1 MDVAREEE
9 EEEVEKAAEGDK
21 QECGARRV
29 EEEGPALLGCQS
41 QMGTESS
48 DSLHRGQSVEVIL
61 VVSFLRVRNSPAF
74 VQAPVE
80 HQLWAGLCAGCGQ
93 GHGETTALILP

>member
-9 EEEVEKAAEGDK
+9 EEEVKSAEGEK

-29 EEEGPALLGCQS
+29 KEEGPALLGGQS

-48 DSLHRGQSVEVIL
+48 DSLHRGQECGGY
-61 VVSFLRVRNSPAF
+61 F
-74 VQAPVE
+74 
-80 HQLWAGLCAGCGQ
+80 GCIISSGS
-93 GHGETTALILP
+93 